1 MNSQQE
7 NNCIAYFKSNP
18 VWDRVFRGF
27 WEKYRSYGS
36 FSGKV
41 VLQKITAEEVE
52 GLEGFFAKS
61 YHGKKS
67 VTVSAERFSQ
77 ALLSSRF
84 SNMTPEH
91 LLELYFREKLVGKK
105 EERQLEEQKKDRFL
119 QHWKEKYQGTPV
131 EKVLSELL
139 DVIKAGHIKN
149 LNEWEQSLMLGA
161 EIYNCFPFRKNE
173 TKYLAVFATE
183 ITGNPHAFD
192 QKGSWGTFLY
202 QVIQMEL
209 RQRKVF
215 PQKSEIFPAF
225 FRQRCFLAEGIL
237 IDDISNYV
245 MLSHVKAQKKDGDL
259 HTGME
264 GFWQE
269 DDMVQVPL
277 AVLSKWNSIFCKDN
291 EMYIVENPS
300 VFAGLCAGH
309 TKQVSCMCMNGQ
321 PRLAGLVTLDLLAAL
336 TVGMLFGSVTY
347 PVVKKHMSGKKI
359 MVIACVVVAVF
370 YIGIPLCEPFFVNRL
385 FRYGVVIANSL
396 ALGYVVAATG
406 AFLSVASVKYV
417 NQEYLARTSGI
428 MSAAS
433 IAAMPVLSFIISGL
447 VSFVTTAQ
455 CFIFAGVCA
464 LLECIW
470 ILKNKGIEGN
480 M

>member
-1 MNSQQE
+1 MNRQQE
-7 NNCIAYFKSNP
+7 HSCIAYFKSNP

-61 YHGKKS
+61 YHRKKS

-321 PRLAGLVTLDLLAAL
+321 PRLAGLVTLDLLAASG
-336 TVGMLFGSVTY
+336 TVVYYAGDLDPEGLLIAQKISEYYAGEFHYWHMTAEDYEKSKSNETISEKRIKSLERITDTELF
-347 PVVKKHMSGKKI
+347 PVAEKMRMDRLAGYQEKI
-359 MVIACVVVAVF
+359 EI
-370 YIGIPLCEPFFVNRL
+370 
-385 FRYGVVIANSL
+385 
-396 ALGYVVAATG
+396 
-406 AFLSVASVKYV
+406 K
-417 NQEYLARTSGI
+417 
-428 MSAAS
+428 
-433 IAAMPVLSFIISGL
+433 
-447 VSFVTTAQ
+447 
-455 CFIFAGVCA
+455 
-464 LLECIW
+464 
-470 ILKNKGIEGN
+470 
-480 M
+480 

>member
-1 MNSQQE
+1 MYKILLVDDEILVRDAIRE
-7 NNCIAYFKSNP
+7 NIDWKSLDCELVGDCENGRQAVEFVQSHKVDVVLTDICMP
-18 VWDRVFRGF
+18 YMDGMELSEFLHDNYPDILIVI
-27 WEKYRSYGS
+27 
-36 FSGKV
+36 FSGFGEFEYAKKAIRYNVSEYMLKPVTAMELTKV
-41 VLQKITAEEVE
+41 L
-52 GLEGFFAKS
+52 
-61 YHGKKS
+61 
-67 VTVSAERFSQ
+67 R
-77 ALLSSRF
+77 
-84 SNMTPEH
+84 NMK
-91 LLELYFREKLVGKK
+91 EKLDSRKK
-105 EERQLEEQKKDRFL
+105 EQKKDRFL

-202 QVIQMEL
+202 QVIPMEL
-209 RQRKVF
+209 RQRRVF

-321 PRLAGLVTLDLLAAL
+321 PRLAGLVTLDLLAASGTVVYYAGDLDPEGLLIAQKISEYYAGEFHYWHMTVEDYEKSKSNETISEKRIKSLERITDTELFPVAEKMRLDRL
-336 TVGMLFGSVTY
+336 TGY
-347 PVVKKHMSGKKI
+347 QEKI
-359 MVIACVVVAVF
+359 EI
-370 YIGIPLCEPFFVNRL
+370 
-385 FRYGVVIANSL
+385 
-396 ALGYVVAATG
+396 
-406 AFLSVASVKYV
+406 K
-417 NQEYLARTSGI
+417 
-428 MSAAS
+428 
-433 IAAMPVLSFIISGL
+433 
-447 VSFVTTAQ
+447 
-455 CFIFAGVCA
+455 
-464 LLECIW
+464 
-470 ILKNKGIEGN
+470 
-480 M
+480 

>member
-1 MNSQQE
+1 MNRQQE
-7 NNCIAYFKSNP
+7 HSCIAYFKSNP

-202 QVIQMEL
+202 QVIPMEL
-209 RQRKVF
+209 RQRRVF

-300 VFAGLCAGH
+300 VFAGLCAGYP
-309 TKQVSCMCMNGQ
+309 KQVSCMCMNGQ
-321 PRLAGLVTLDLLAAL
+321 PRLAGLVTLDLLAASG
-336 TVGMLFGSVTY
+336 TVVYYAGDLDPEGLLIAQKISEYYAGEFHYWHMTVEDYEKSKSNETISEKRIKSLERITDTELF
-347 PVVKKHMSGKKI
+347 PVAEKMRLDRLAGYQEKI
-359 MVIACVVVAVF
+359 EI
-370 YIGIPLCEPFFVNRL
+370 
-385 FRYGVVIANSL
+385 
-396 ALGYVVAATG
+396 
-406 AFLSVASVKYV
+406 K
-417 NQEYLARTSGI
+417 
-428 MSAAS
+428 
-433 IAAMPVLSFIISGL
+433 
-447 VSFVTTAQ
+447 
-455 CFIFAGVCA
+455 
-464 LLECIW
+464 
-470 ILKNKGIEGN
+470 
-480 M
+480 